1 MAQRYTDQII
11 KQADL
16 ALEAL
21 TDEFLA
27 DEASQE
33 EPLPESGILDIE
45 FGSLEIPRSRL
56 PRLQSGTVLELNEP
70 AEPTV
75 TLCYAGRPVA
85 EGILLIQDGMI
96 AVQITRKNTGP
107 DR

>member
-21 TDEFLA
+21 TDEFLG
-27 DEASQE
+27 DEVLQE
-33 EPLPESGILDIE
+33 EPLPESGVLDIE
-45 FGSLEIPRSRL
+45 FGSLEIPRNSL
-56 PRLQSGTVLELNEP
+56 PQLRSGTGLELDEP

-75 TLCYAGRPVA
+75 TLYYAGRPVA

-96 AVQITRKNTGP
+96 AVQITRKYTGP

>member
-11 KQADL
+11 EQADL

-21 TDEFLA
+21 TDEFL
-27 DEASQE
+27 SGGISPQ
-33 EPLPESGILDIE
+33 EPLPESGVLDIE
-45 FGSLEIPRSRL
+45 FGSLEIPRDSL
-56 PRLQSGTVLELNEP
+56 PRFQSGTVLELNEP

-75 TLCYAGRPVA
+75 TLYYAGRPVA
-85 EGILLIQDGMI
+85 EGILLIQNGMI
-96 AVQITRKNTGP
+96 AVQITRKTISP